1 MNVNQMNIKKDMKV
15 IDIINEFTASGVLG
29 GGKVGK
35 SCELLA
41 NMLSRKDMKVFM
53 SVAGP
58 LVPGGLRNIIANM
71 IKNKEIDVLITSG
84 ANITHDLLESFGG
97 AHYKEYGFDD
107 EKLNKAGMGRIGDV
121 YTKSEDFEV
130 FEKEIIILFEKIANS
145 LSNSNITSNKGYNV
159 DSNLDSNKY
168 NDNNNSNNDF
178 NNDSN
183 KNNIISIKDLL
194 YEIGL
199 LIEDENSILKLA
211 AENNIPIF
219 APGIIDS
226 MFGLQLWM
234 FTQENDLVLDAIADM
249 HDLSDIVFESEAVGA
264 ILLGGGLPKH
274 YTLASNLLKGGLDAA
289 IQITMDRSETGSLS
303 GAPLEEAKSWSKAKC
318 GSNLVSVVGD
328 VTIIFPLIYAG
339 ALDKIKE

>member
-1 MNVNQMNIKKDMKV
+1 MNVNQMNIKKDMKI
-15 IDIINEFTASGVLG
+15 IDIIEEFSSSGVLG
-29 GGKVGK
+29 AGKVGR

-41 NMLSRKDMKVFM
+41 DMISKDDMKVFM

-71 IKNKEIDVLITSG
+71 IKNKEIDLLITSG

-97 AHYKEYGFDD
+97 SHYREYGFDD
-107 EKLNKAGMGRIGDV
+107 EQLNEAGMGRIGDI

-130 FEKEIIILFEKIANS
+130 FEKEIIHIFDKISKS
-145 LSNSNITSNKGYNV
+145 LSQN
-159 DSNLDSNKY
+159 
-168 NDNNNSNNDF
+168 
-178 NNDSN
+178 SN
-183 KNNIISIKDLL
+183 KNPNIASNNSSNVISIKDLL

-199 LIEDENSILKLA
+199 LIDDDDSILKLA

-234 FTQENDLVLDAIADM
+234 FTQENNLILDAIADM

-274 YTLASNLLKGGLDAA
+274 YTLASNLLKGGVDAA

-303 GAPLEEAKSWSKAKC
+303 GTPLEEAKSWSKAKC

-328 VTIIFPLIYAG
+328 VTVIFPLIYAG
-339 ALDKIKE
+339 VLDKINND

>member
-1 MNVNQMNIKKDMKV
+1 MNIKKDMKV
-15 IDIINEFTASGVLG
+15 IELLDEFSFSGVLG
-29 GGKVGK
+29 AGRVGR
-35 SCELLA
+35 SCELLTS
-41 NMLSRKDMKVFM
+41 MLLDNDMKVFM

-97 AHYKEYGFDD
+97 SHYREYGFDD
-107 EKLNKAGMGRIGDV
+107 EKLNETGMGRIGDI

-130 FEKEIIILFEKIANS
+130 FEEEIIGIFEKIAKEIS
-145 LSNSNITSNKGYNV
+145 LKPAEG
-159 DSNLDSNKY
+159 DCGH
-168 NDNNNSNNDF
+168 
-178 NNDSN
+178 
-183 KNNIISIKDLL
+183 NIISIKDLL

-211 AENNIPIF
+211 AENYVPIF

-226 MFGLQLWM
+226 MLGLQLWM
-234 FTQENDLVLDAIADM
+234 FTQENNLILDAIDDM
-249 HDLSDIVFESEAVGA
+249 HDLSDIVFESTKVGA

-274 YTLASNLLKGGLDAA
+274 YVLASNLLKGGVDAA
-289 IQITMDRSETGSLS
+289 IQITMDRDETGSLS

-318 GSNLVSVVGD
+318 GSNLVTVIGD
-328 VTIIFPLIYAG
+328 VTIIFPLIYAV
-339 ALDKIKE
+339 ALDKINK